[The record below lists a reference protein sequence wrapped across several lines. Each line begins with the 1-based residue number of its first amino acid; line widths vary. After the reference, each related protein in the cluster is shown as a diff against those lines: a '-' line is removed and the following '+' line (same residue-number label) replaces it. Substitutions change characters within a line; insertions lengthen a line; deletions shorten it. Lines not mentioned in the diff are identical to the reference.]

1 MSFWGQS
8 GRVTA
13 LALIAAS
20 AAACSHIHMP
30 LTRAQIEKTPNPC
43 VDFTASLYFE
53 RSSAKVTREAKD
65 VLQGARAQTKGCLV
79 SGVEVVGL
87 ADAVGAP
94 DANLEL
100 SKKRALSV
108 TAALAHAGFRDV
120 TISAVAVGEAGSAN
134 AAGAVPLR
142 RRADVI
148 FHVSKQP

>member
-1 MSFWGQS
+1 MGIWGQS
-8 GRVTA
+8 VRVA
-13 LALIAAS
+13 VVGLMLAGT
-20 AAACSHIHMP
+20 AACTHMRMP
-30 LTRAQIEKTPNPC
+30 LTRAQVEKTPNAC

-53 RSSAKVTREAKD
+53 RSSARVTREAKD
-65 VLQGARAQTKGCLV
+65 VLNGARGQTKGCEV
-79 SGVEVVGL
+79 TGVEVVGL

-134 AAGAVPLR
+134 SAGAVPLR
-142 RRADVI
+142 RRADII
-148 FHVSKQP
+148 FHVKKLP